1 MSSDIEKEP
10 LSRQQ
15 KKSKETKARI
25 FHAAK
30 TILQKQGYDQL
41 SIKNIC
47 DEAGVS
53 NGSFYHHFKTKDDLL
68 SYYIEEQ
75 PSINPDLLDTPEDAD
90 EAKIGIIHVYLNYA
104 QYCRELGVEFMSNY
118 YTPRNQA
125 LNPTIRTERPYPIL
139 TVENYLRKAIDA
151 GIIAPKISLDEICT
165 DIRMLVIGKYLNGVC
180 ITERLILK
188 VISAVRSGIIWMAF
202 SDFTDI
208 PQRKMNFSY
217 SFADFLQ
224 HIFSKKVSW
233 IFMSMAPFRLICCY
247 INLYI
252 VVVS

>member
-75 PSINPDLLDTPEDAD
+75 PSINPCLL
-90 EAKIGIIHVYLNYA
+90 
-104 QYCRELGVEFMSNY
+104 
-118 YTPRNQA
+118 YTSPSPR
-125 LNPTIRTERPYPIL
+125 
-139 TVENYLRKAIDA
+139 D
-151 GIIAPKISLDEICT
+151 
-165 DIRMLVIGKYLNGVC
+165 
-180 ITERLILK
+180 
-188 VISAVRSGIIWMAF
+188 
-202 SDFTDI
+202 
-208 PQRKMNFSY
+208 
-217 SFADFLQ
+217 
-224 HIFSKKVSW
+224 
-233 IFMSMAPFRLICCY
+233 
-247 INLYI
+247 
-252 VVVS
+252 